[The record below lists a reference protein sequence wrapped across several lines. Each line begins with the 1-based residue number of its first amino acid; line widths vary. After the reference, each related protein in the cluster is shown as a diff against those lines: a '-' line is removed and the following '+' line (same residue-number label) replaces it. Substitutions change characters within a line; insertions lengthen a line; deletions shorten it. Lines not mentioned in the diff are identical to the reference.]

1 MSNFESRGKERS
13 SSNLELHLNGNRK
26 IGRIKKLEE
35 VTQAS
40 GEDLFNGCHKCRTK
54 TVATAG
60 KARQPFQRLSKSAL
74 RDIKPISIACP
85 PMLPNVFQDH
95 RIQSS

>member
-40 GEDLFNGCHKCRTK
+40 GEDLFNGWPQMSDENRRDRRKGQIAFPTSVEISAQRHK
-54 TVATAG
+54 ADLNSMPAH
-60 KARQPFQRLSKSAL
+60 AP
-74 RDIKPISIACP
+74 
-85 PMLPNVFQDH
+85 
-95 RIQSS
+95 